1 MPRLVLDQT
10 SNQWK
15 VLSSEQIPGAIQVRD
30 EGTNQNMYLSDLPD
44 MRGNAY
50 FGQPSYSSQQHQYPP
65 YTSGNVVHNPSV

>member
-44 MRGNAY
+44 LRGGAY
-50 FGQPSYSSQQHQYPP
+50 FGYPSYFSQTHQYPP
-65 YTSGNVVHNPSV
+65 YTSGNVVHSPSV